1 MQKTAGIMAAVLFL
15 IVVQVDAEPIALHP
29 ANPHYFIFKMSPDKG
44 FIAGGVPS
52 GEYYRGMS
60 QPGHQYALYLHHS
73 KGGRG
78 SAYTVT
84 PGNYTDR
91 LVLKLPAGTYQ
102 VDWVAPETGSVIRT
116 DTSTHKGGYRTV
128 ETPAYSV
135 DIALRIKR
143 VS

>member
-1 MQKTAGIMAAVLFL
+1 MRRLDCGVGCERAGHELGRARCR
-15 IVVQVDAEPIALHP
+15 
-29 ANPHYFIFKMSPDKG
+29 
-44 FIAGGVPS
+44 GVP
-52 GEYYRGMS
+52 ET
-60 QPGHQYALYLHHS
+60 LFFNHHS

-143 VS
+143 VSKPAPSRDVRGRHPGNRGWGSVRANTFR

>member
-1 MQKTAGIMAAVLFL
+1 V
-15 IVVQVDAEPIALHP
+15 
-29 ANPHYFIFKMSPDKG
+29 
-44 FIAGGVPS
+44 GGVTRIS
-52 GEYYRGMS
+52 SYRGMS